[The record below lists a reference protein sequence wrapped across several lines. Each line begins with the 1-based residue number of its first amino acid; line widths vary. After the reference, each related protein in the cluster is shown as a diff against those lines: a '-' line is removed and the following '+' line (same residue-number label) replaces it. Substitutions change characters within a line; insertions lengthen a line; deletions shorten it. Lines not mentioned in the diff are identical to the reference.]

1 MRGDRKERGP
11 RETVT
16 RKVRGGRNA
25 FFENP
30 ETDRVLAMLLR
41 LLTEHWTLK
50 ERVLTLETLLTE
62 SGVISAEALESFK
75 PGPELDARWDA
86 ESFALVQ
93 AVIEA
98 SQNIENKNKG

>member
-1 MRGDRKERGP
+1 MRGDQKERGP

-16 RKVRGGRNA
+16 RKVKGGRNA

-50 ERVLTLETLLTE
+50 ERVLTLEKLLTD
-62 SGVISAEALESFK
+62 SGVVSEEALDAFK
-75 PGPELDARWDA
+75 PDPELDARWDA

-98 SQNIENKNKG
+98 SQNIENRN